1 MSFGLRWSRVLVPR
15 GPSPASAVCARS
27 AARTRAARSDWSTRA
42 IPLPRWRSAM
52 GPWRRVP
59 RGQA

>member
-1 MSFGLRWSRVLVPR
+1 MSWAALVAGVGAAWP
-15 GPSPASAVCARS
+15 PSPASAVCARS

-59 RGQA
+59 CGQA